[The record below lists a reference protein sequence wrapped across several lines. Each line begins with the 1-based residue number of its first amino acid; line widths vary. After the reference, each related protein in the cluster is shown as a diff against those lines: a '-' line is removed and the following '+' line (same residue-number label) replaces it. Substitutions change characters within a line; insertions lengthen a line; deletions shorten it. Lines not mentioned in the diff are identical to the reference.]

1 MIQVVNEFKINIQ
14 SNRGNIS
21 TNILR
26 NWSWSYLKLGWNSK
40 SLLSQLKF
48 NFSMFGRKACRR
60 GTQGTSAILEL
71 QATNWLGSS
80 CLHQYPPNRETI
92 FLKEKIISFES
103 YCSVLAS
110 IILTN
115 RWCCVRCWVI
125 FFCDEQVSVLRI

>member
-92 FLKEKIISFES
+92 FLKESIISHLCISLEQCHMNHDVQWVFID
-103 YCSVLAS
+103 VS
-110 IILTN
+110 I
-115 RWCCVRCWVI
+115 
-125 FFCDEQVSVLRI
+125 FDEGVNTVGVE